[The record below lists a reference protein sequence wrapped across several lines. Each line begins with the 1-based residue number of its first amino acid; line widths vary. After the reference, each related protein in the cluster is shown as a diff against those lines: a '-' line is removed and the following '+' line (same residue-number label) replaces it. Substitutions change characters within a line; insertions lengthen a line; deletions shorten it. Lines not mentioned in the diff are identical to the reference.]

1 MYTFVT
7 LQCLNELRARPHTAS
22 VIERYTYVMSKCE
35 SSFLSFAVDGCDTIS
50 CMSYRPATRLRPIM
64 SSRPRRHPL
73 DQERPVIP
81 SGPRGTLPPR
91 PNVPYNNNDT
101 WREPRDRPYQSP
113 GAYRDDRGYQAGP
126 SYTPPGP
133 GVARGD
139 PYVPRAPYGNG
150 TGNYNARAGPSWQPT
165 ESYRPTRHPSSTAH
179 SRSATSTRSPPTAPG
194 GTYVPLHLRA
204 PLVDARSPIPYP
216 PPPSLPTHFGSNRQS
231 PAPVAFE
238 IPLPDDEYMELSAP
252 FIAHEEEDPIALAS
266 KLLVLDLN
274 GTLIYRNKGGSN
286 SRISYPRP
294 YLGCFFKYLYRP
306 LADEN
311 APRPWEVFVWSSA
324 QPHNVR
330 TMLESTFDPEHIKG
344 LWGDE
349 LNEDEIDLDDGGKV
363 LGVWA
368 RDKMGLSDQE
378 YCMSP
383 FPAERNLF

>member
-1 MYTFVT
+1 M
-7 LQCLNELRARPHTAS
+7 
-22 VIERYTYVMSKCE
+22 
-35 SSFLSFAVDGCDTIS
+35 
-50 CMSYRPATRLRPIM
+50 
-64 SSRPRRHPL
+64 
-73 DQERPVIP
+73 
-81 SGPRGTLPPR
+81 
-91 PNVPYNNNDT
+91 
-101 WREPRDRPYQSP
+101 
-113 GAYRDDRGYQAGP
+113 
-126 SYTPPGP
+126 
-133 GVARGD
+133 
-139 PYVPRAPYGNG
+139 
-150 TGNYNARAGPSWQPT
+150 
-165 ESYRPTRHPSSTAH
+165 
-179 SRSATSTRSPPTAPG
+179 
-194 GTYVPLHLRA
+194 HLRA
-204 PLVDARSPIPYP
+204 PLTDARSPIPYS
-216 PPPSLPTHFGSNRQS
+216 PPPSLPTHFGSSRQS

-252 FIAHEEEDPIALAS
+252 FIAHEEEDPLALAS

-311 APRPWEVFVWSSA
+311 TPRPWEVFVWSSA

-349 LNEDEIDLDDGGKV
+349 VNEDEIDLEDGGKV

-378 YCMSP
+378 YCMSLSP
-383 FPAERNLF
+383 LRIYR